1 MTITPAFKGRGK
13 IREDRG
19 FNLFTVTLLAL
30 MTLIIAYPI
39 WNLVVSSFSDA
50 KYLALGGVTFYPK
63 GFTLENYKAVFRDT
77 SIWNAFGISVAKT
90 GLGVVTHVLFTSM
103 VAYGMSKKYLMGR
116 KLYVAIGIV
125 TMFFGG
131 GMVPTYLLF
140 RQMGLL
146 NQFSVYIL
154 PQLFS
159 YFDMIILMN
168 FFRDIPASLE
178 ESATIDG
185 AGTWQVFGRI
195 ILPLSMPVLATIA
208 LFNGVY
214 QWNDYMT
221 AKMFVSNSDLHPVQM
236 KLYEIVVQSQT
247 TLMSNPSAG
256 AVLPTTTRSIQL
268 ATIVVTALPIV
279 LVYPFLQKYFV
290 KGITLGAVKE

>member
-1 MTITPAFKGRGK
+1 MTVTTATVRRGIIK
-13 IREDRG
+13 EDRN
-19 FNLFTVTLLAL
+19 FNTFTVILLAL

-39 WNLVVSSFSDA
+39 WNLIISSFSDA
-50 KYLALGGVTFYPK
+50 KRLAQGGVTFYPK

-77 SIWNAFGISVAKT
+77 SIWNAFGISLAKT
-90 GLGVVTHVLFTSM
+90 GLGVGTHVLFTSM
-103 VAYGMSKKYLMGR
+103 VAYGMSKKYLIGR

-140 RQMGLL
+140 RQLGLL
-146 NQFSVYIL
+146 NQFSVYVI

-168 FFRDIPASLE
+168 FFRDIPSSLE

-185 AGTWQVFGRI
+185 AGIWQVFGRI

-221 AKMFVSNSDLHPVQM
+221 AKMFVTTPELHPVQM
-236 KLYEIVVQSQT
+236 KLYEIIVQSQT